1 MILCRR
7 VVAFQRFIFLFRK
20 EKREDEKKE
29 RKRSNRPGSL
39 LQTYYR
45 SKLALF
51 TDEFKKRSNLNA
63 QILLCTVKSDTRFPS
78 PVKTNG
84 VRNNLHE
91 ERHIFLR
98 QGGGGGAHVFSQGR
112 KRRSYAFEATRVIK
126 KKKRKEK
133 EKERNGAKAKSAV
146 PV

>member
-1 MILCRR
+1 M
-7 VVAFQRFIFLFRK
+7 RK
-20 EKREDEKKE
+20 KKGKD
-29 RKRSNRPGSL
+29 RIVQDRYCKHITARNSL
-39 LQTYYR
+39 SLPTQTI
-45 SKLALF
+45 
-51 TDEFKKRSNLNA
+51 EFKRANIVVYCKNT
-63 QILLCTVKSDTRFPS
+63 QFPS
-78 PVKTNG
+78 PVKANG

-98 QGGGGGAHVFSQGR
+98 QGGGGAHVFSQGR

>member
-1 MILCRR
+1 M
-7 VVAFQRFIFLFRK
+7 RK
-20 EKREDEKKE
+20 KKGKD
-29 RKRSNRPGSL
+29 RIVQDRYCKHITARNSL
-39 LQTYYR
+39 SLPTE
-45 SKLALF
+45 
-51 TDEFKKRSNLNA
+51 TIEFKRANIIVYCKNT
-63 QILLCTVKSDTRFPS
+63 QFPS

>member
-7 VVAFQRFIFLFRK
+7 AVAFQRFIFLFRK
-20 EKREDEKKE
+20 EKRENEKKE

-51 TDEFKKRSNLNA
+51 TETIEFNA

-78 PVKTNG
+78 PVKANE

-98 QGGGGGAHVFSQGR
+98 QGGGEAHVFSQER

>member
-7 VVAFQRFIFLFRK
+7 RCRVPTIHFSLSKRKEREWEKRK
-20 EKREDEKKE
+20 EKIESSRIVIANILPLET
-29 RKRSNRPGSL
+29 RSL
-39 LQTYYR
+39 YR
-45 SKLALF
+45 Q
-51 TDEFKKRSNLNA
+51 KRSNLNA

-98 QGGGGGAHVFSQGR
+98 QGGGGAHVFSQGR